1 MEVSLRRRAITAT
14 ALVVVNLW
22 LTCAAATAE
31 TRTWT
36 DDLDHSWSGEFLRV
50 DGLSAVFLV
59 GGKEYSFPLARLS
72 VTDKLLIFKLRHP
85 QVDAVAAASVGPSLT
100 PVGPD
105 DSADAVFDAYN
116 AAFLARDKGETFY
129 KKSLAE
135 SKRCGTWV
143 GALEI
148 QLAEDAY
155 ERTRSGAHAQL
166 VRDLTTT
173 FLNKEGTHW
182 SGDKWND
189 DIQWMMI
196 ACIRGYRITG
206 NAALLNTT
214 VSAWNMVYDRGW
226 DATYDG
232 GIWENMD
239 NVPGGGKCALSN
251 WPMIIAGTDIY
262 QSTHNAAILAKCR
275 AIYAW
280 GTRGTSSTRRRAGC
294 TRISGQRDRSATT
307 MCTTAAPSWARPVPS
322 TRSPGKRVTTTTR
335 SWRRIMS

>member
-1 MEVSLRRRAITAT
+1 MARGGREHAVQNHDIETQADRY
-14 ALVVVNLW
+14 
-22 LTCAAATAE
+22 AE
-31 TRTWT
+31 
-36 DDLDHSWSGEFLRV
+36 L
-50 DGLSAVFLV
+50 
-59 GGKEYSFPLARLS
+59 LARLTRTRRITVS
-72 VTDKLLIFKLRHP
+72 VTD
-85 QVDAVAAASVGPSLT
+85 
-100 PVGPD
+100 
-105 DSADAVFDAYN
+105 N
-116 AAFLARDKGETFY
+116 AAFLVRAKGETFY
-129 KKSLAE
+129 KKSLADD
-135 SKRCGTWV
+135 KRCGTWV

-239 NVPGGGKCALSN
+239 NVPAGGKCSLSN

-262 QSTHNAAILAKCR
+262 QSTRDAAILAKCR

-280 GTRGTSSTRRRAGC
+280 GRAHLFDSKTGRVYEQFRAKGTDRRRQRVQQRLLPGRGRCPLQDHRGNGLLRRRAPGGES
-294 TRISGQRDRSATT
+294 RREPSAHPAPQRPPRKCVGRPIRARSNQFLPRQPPPGSLPTLVRRQ
-307 MCTTAAPSWARPVPS
+307 CRRRLESTAL
-322 TRSPGKRVTTTTR
+322 G
-335 SWRRIMS
+335 